1 MLRAGR
7 SIAATGAT
15 FQERSGA
22 GPLLPEIENGV
33 IMKTHLM
40 RLLAVVVSAAMLV
53 LVGGVTG
60 GGTAAAQPPGVGK
73 KNVVQVQGT
82 GPDGVKFNG
91 QFVATAAKEVTQQAG
106 PATADANGATSSN
119 TGIALT
125 GQLIGKLV
133 SPGQPQ
139 QGNQPGD
146 RGAAQDVNISGFSMP
161 VNDISV
167 PGGEAQS
174 SSATTGNGHDGQVR
188 LASQQGV
195 CDVLNLVL
203 GPLHLELLGLIVD
216 LNQVVLNITAD
227 PAGGLLGSLLCSL
240 AGGLPVPPNPLQPI
254 IDLLNQILAILG
266 G

>member
-1 MLRAGR
+1 
-7 SIAATGAT
+7 
-15 FQERSGA
+15 
-22 GPLLPEIENGV
+22 
-33 IMKTHLM
+33 MKSHLT

-82 GPDGVKFNG
+82 GPNGVKFNG
-91 QFVATAAKEVTQQAG
+91 QFVATAAKEVAQQSG

-139 QGNQPGD
+139 PGNQPGD
-146 RGAAQDVNISGFSMP
+146 RGAARDVNISNFAMP
-161 VNDISV
+161 VNDIST
-167 PGGEAQS
+167 PGEAQS
-174 SSATTGNGHDGQVR
+174 SSATTSTGQNGQVQ
-188 LASQQGV
+188 LASQQAV

-227 PAGGLLGSLLCSL
+227 PAGGLLGGLLCAL

-254 IDLLNQILAILG
+254 IDLLNQILGILG

>member
-1 MLRAGR
+1 M
-7 SIAATGAT
+7 
-15 FQERSGA
+15 
-22 GPLLPEIENGV
+22 
-33 IMKTHLM
+33 IMKILM
-40 RLLAVVVSAAMLV
+40 TRLLTVLVSAAMLV

-60 GGTAAAQPPGVGK
+60 LGTSVAQPPGVGK

-82 GPDGVKFNG
+82 GPNGVKFNG
-91 QFVATAAKEVTQQAG
+91 QFVATAAKEVTQQSG
-106 PATADANGATSSN
+106 PATADDNGATSSN

-125 GQLIGKLV
+125 GQLTGKLV

-146 RGAAQDVNISGFSMP
+146 RGAAQDVNISDFSMP
-161 VNDISV
+161 VNEISA
-167 PGGEAQS
+167 PGGEAAP
-174 SSATTGNGHDGQVR
+174 SSATTGNGQDDRVR
-188 LASQQGV
+188 FASQQAV

-227 PAGGLLGSLLCSL
+227 PGGGLLGSLLCSL

-254 IDLLNQILAILG
+254 IDLLNQILGILG

>member
-1 MLRAGR
+1 
-7 SIAATGAT
+7 
-15 FQERSGA
+15 
-22 GPLLPEIENGV
+22 
-33 IMKTHLM
+33 MKTHLT
-40 RLLAVVVSAAMLV
+40 RLLTVLVSAAMLV

-60 GGTAAAQPPGVGK
+60 LGTSAAQPPGVGK

-91 QFVATAAKEVTQQAG
+91 QFVATAAKEVTQQSG

-125 GQLIGKLV
+125 GQLTGKLI

-139 QGNQPGD
+139 PGNQPGD
-146 RGAAQDVNISGFSMP
+146 RGAAQDVNITDFSMP
-161 VNDISV
+161 VNEISA
-167 PGGEAQS
+167 PGAEAQP
-174 SSATTGNGHDGQVR
+174 SSATTGNGQDDVR
-188 LASQQGV
+188 FASQQAV

-227 PAGGLLGSLLCSL
+227 PGGGLLGSLLCSL

-254 IDLLNQILAILG
+254 IDLLNQILGILG

>member
-1 MLRAGR
+1 
-7 SIAATGAT
+7 
-15 FQERSGA
+15 
-22 GPLLPEIENGV
+22 
-33 IMKTHLM
+33 MKTHVM
-40 RLLAVVVSAAMLV
+40 RVLAIAVSAAMLG
-53 LVGGVTG
+53 LVGGLTG
-60 GGTAAAQPPGVGK
+60 STATAQPPGVGK

-91 QFVATAAKEVTQQAG
+91 QFTATAAKEVTQQAG
-106 PATADANGATSSN
+106 PATSDANGATSSN

-133 SPGQPQ
+133 APGQPQ

-146 RGAAQDVNISGFSMP
+146 RGAARDVNISNFSMP

-174 SSATTGNGHDGQVR
+174 SSSTTTTGQDGQVR
-188 LASQQGV
+188 LANQQAV

-227 PAGGLLGSLLCSL
+227 PAGGLLGGLLCAL

-254 IDLLNQILAILG
+254 IDLLNQILGILG

>member
-1 MLRAGR
+1 
-7 SIAATGAT
+7 
-15 FQERSGA
+15 
-22 GPLLPEIENGV
+22 
-33 IMKTHLM
+33 MKTHLM
-40 RLLAVVVSAAMLV
+40 RLLTVVVSAAMLA

-60 GGTAAAQPPGVGK
+60 LGTAAAQPPGVGK

-82 GPDGVKFNG
+82 GPNGVKFNG
-91 QFVATAAKEVTQQAG
+91 QFTATAAKDVAQRAG
-106 PATADANGATSSN
+106 PAMADANGATSSN

-125 GQLIGKLV
+125 GQLTGKLV

-146 RGAAQDVNISGFSMP
+146 RGAAQDVNISNFSMP

-167 PGGEAQS
+167 PGGEAQP
-174 SSATTGNGHDGQVR
+174 SSATTGQDEQVR
-188 LASQQGV
+188 FASQQAV

-240 AGGLPVPPNPLQPI
+240 AGGLPVPPNPLRPI
-254 IDLLNQILAILG
+254 IELLNQILAILG

>member
-1 MLRAGR
+1 M
-7 SIAATGAT
+7 
-15 FQERSGA
+15 
-22 GPLLPEIENGV
+22 
-33 IMKTHLM
+33 IMKTHLT
-40 RLLAVVVSAAMLV
+40 RLLTVLVSAAMLV
-53 LVGGVTG
+53 LVGGLTG
-60 GGTAAAQPPGVGK
+60 SGTAAAQPPGVGK

-91 QFVATAAKEVTQQAG
+91 QFVATGAKEVTQQEG
-106 PATADANGATSSN
+106 PATADGNGATSSN

-139 QGNQPGD
+139 PGNAPGD
-146 RGAAQDVNISGFSMP
+146 RGAAQDVNISNFSMP
-161 VNDISV
+161 VNEISA
-167 PGGEAQS
+167 PGSEAQP
-174 SSATTGNGHDGQVR
+174 SSATTGQDDQVR
-188 LASQQGV
+188 FASQQAV

-227 PAGGLLGSLLCSL
+227 PGGGLLGSLLCSL

-254 IDLLNQILAILG
+254 IDLLNQILGILG